1 MLLSNISPALE
12 SAVSSLTLAEK
23 RQALKALKDNIAA
36 TVALQRE
43 FKAVAKEDKAIRAEA
58 RRIAA
63 IEKAQAKLDK
73 LLSKPVGSKAVKA
86 NRKPSKPTVFQ
97 VEAREAN
104 EIAKKMAAKKVA

>member
-1 MLLSNISPALE
+1 MFTFACDSVE
-12 SAVSSLTLAEK
+12 GLTLQQK
-23 RQALKALKDNIAA
+23 RETVKALKASISEQLA
-36 TVALQRE
+36 RE
-43 FKAVAKEDKAIRAEA
+43 RRAKAIAKEDKAIRAEA

-63 IEKAQAKLDK
+63 IEKARAKLDK